1 MKKRLVALVSTAL
14 LVACMSM
21 TSFAATN
28 PSVSAGDVNGTGST
42 AGTTS
47 PSTGEPITLM
57 VAGASMIIGAAGVV
71 VTSKKRA

>member
-1 MKKRLVALVSTAL
+1 MKKRVMALVSTAL

-21 TSFAATN
+21 TTLAAAN

-42 AGTTS
+42 TGTTS

-57 VAGASMIIGAAGVV
+57 VAGASMVIGAAGVV
-71 VTSKKRA
+71 VTKKRK